1 METIEKNEL
10 FEKINEVVN
19 VLPLGGAFE
28 EKYKDILD
36 KHDAQNIKSNISEKI
51 SAIKDPLERVVVA
64 CSVLNELVNF
74 DPEDVTEIRTNH
86 DDLFRMIMPL
96 NVMQMPKT
104 TDAEKEGYLVKAND
118 YFEKYITN
126 FK

>member
-19 VLPLGGAFE
+19 VLPLAGAFE

-36 KHDAQNIKSNISEKI
+36 KHDVQNIRSNISEKI

-64 CSVLNELVNF
+64 CSVVNELINF
-74 DPEDVTEIRTNH
+74 DPEDVIEIRTNH
-86 DDLFRMIMPL
+86 EDLFTMMMLI
-96 NVMQMPKT
+96 NVMQMLRT
-104 TDAEKEGYLVKAND
+104 TDEKKADCFKKAND
-118 YFEKYITN
+118 HFNKYIAN

>member
-19 VLPLGGAFE
+19 VFVLGEFE

-36 KHDAQNIKSNISEKI
+36 KYDVQNIKSNISEKI
-51 SAIKDPLERVVVA
+51 SAIKDPLERAVVA
-64 CSVLNELVNF
+64 LLLLDEIEDDNVNLVN
-74 DPEDVTEIRTNH
+74 NH
-86 DDLFRMIMPL
+86 NDLL
-96 NVMQMPKT
+96 NLFMMLNRLQMNRP

>member
-1 METIEKNEL
+1 METIVKNEL

-19 VLPLGGAFE
+19 VLPLAGAFE
-28 EKYKDILD
+28 EKYKDILV
-36 KHDAQNIKSNISEKI
+36 KHDVENIKSNISEKI

-64 CSVLNELVNF
+64 CSVVNELVNF

>member
-19 VLPLGGAFE
+19 VLPLAGAFE

-36 KHDAQNIKSNISEKI
+36 KHDVQNIKSNISEKI

-64 CSVLNELVNF
+64 CSVVNELVNF
-74 DPEDVTEIRTNH
+74 DPEDIIEIRTNH
-86 DDLFRMIMPL
+86 EDLFTMMMLI
-96 NVMQMPKT
+96 NVMQMPRT
-104 TDAEKEGYLVKAND
+104 TDEKKADCLVKANEHFD
-118 YFEKYITN
+118 KYIAN